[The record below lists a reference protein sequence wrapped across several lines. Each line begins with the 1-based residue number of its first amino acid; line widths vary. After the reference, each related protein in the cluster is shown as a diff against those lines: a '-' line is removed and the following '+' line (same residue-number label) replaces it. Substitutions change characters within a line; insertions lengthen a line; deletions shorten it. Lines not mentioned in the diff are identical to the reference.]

1 MKKLPAVINNRAS
14 ASSLRW
20 TGVAIAAMQL
30 VYVTATLISD
40 YTTGISTPY
49 SLTAVFVMLGTMAV
63 LAIVN
68 IAKVIFVPKN
78 NVAYHCVMVAYYVS
92 LILFSVCV
100 YNQYRDAVLA
110 ILWIIVLS
118 TTGILFGRASYCVGV
133 VVMVITTI
141 LSPIPTYYS
150 PDHVVALAITVVLTI
165 FASFLFYR
173 YREWG
178 LIEMRDY
185 NRLKRRERLQTRRLR
200 AVVNNLKDALI
211 SISPDG
217 IIQLYNSAALN
228 LLDTN
233 TDILGQAADQV
244 VKLVDE
250 NNNPILLSNL
260 IKQTKRTVERTDLKL
275 SYGDNQ
281 YINLRMAI
289 IPIKNQFSS
298 KSDKE
303 LDGVIIMAS
312 DITKQ
317 KSLDDERDEFIGVVS
332 HELRTPVAIAEGA
345 LSNLQLLLDRNGD
358 PHVFASTLDSAHKQ
372 ILYLGQMVNDL
383 STLSRA
389 QRGLYMNNEDIDI
402 NEFMTSLYNKYSD
415 EAKARGLRMVVDIDV
430 KGKVTVPSMVIEEI
444 MQNLITNAIKY
455 TDKGGV
461 TIGVSPVTNDDKHA
475 KFYVKDT
482 GIGISK
488 SDQEHIFQRFWRSED
503 YRTRQTN
510 GTGLGLHVVEQL
522 ATKIGAKV
530 NVDSEL
536 NVGSTFSIILPISK
550 E

>member
-14 ASSLRW
+14 VLSLRW

-250 NNNPILLSNL
+250 NNNPIKMIETGTAGLGDLTCTIFTDERYDTVRDVS
-260 IKQTKRTVERTDLKL
+260 TVEV
-275 SYGDNQ
+275 GN
-281 YINLRMAI
+281 I
-289 IPIKNQFSS
+289 IFWTTT
-298 KSDKE
+298 
-303 LDGVIIMAS
+303 AS
-312 DITKQ
+312 D
-317 KSLDDERDEFIGVVS
+317 G
-332 HELRTPVAIAEGA
+332 RTWNHKGTVFATAEGHP
-345 LSNLQLLLDRNGD
+345 N
-358 PHVFASTLDSAHKQ
+358 
-372 ILYLGQMVNDL
+372 
-383 STLSRA
+383 
-389 QRGLYMNNEDIDI
+389 
-402 NEFMTSLYNKYSD
+402 
-415 EAKARGLRMVVDIDV
+415 
-430 KGKVTVPSMVIEEI
+430 
-444 MQNLITNAIKY
+444 
-455 TDKGGV
+455 
-461 TIGVSPVTNDDKHA
+461 
-475 KFYVKDT
+475 
-482 GIGISK
+482 
-488 SDQEHIFQRFWRSED
+488 RS
-503 YRTRQTN
+503 
-510 GTGLGLHVVEQL
+510 
-522 ATKIGAKV
+522 
-530 NVDSEL
+530 
-536 NVGSTFSIILPISK
+536 
-550 E
+550 